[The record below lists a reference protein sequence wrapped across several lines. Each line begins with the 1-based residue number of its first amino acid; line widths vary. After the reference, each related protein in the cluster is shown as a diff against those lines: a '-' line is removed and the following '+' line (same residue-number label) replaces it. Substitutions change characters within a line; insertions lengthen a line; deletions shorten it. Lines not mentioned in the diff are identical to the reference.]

1 MLRKCRLKFTDVCMT
16 GGIMRTPSHTILLYI
31 NDIPNCSDKLSF
43 RIFAD
48 DTNIFASSSNAVE
61 LQSLINQELSKV
73 KEWCDLNKLSINLT
87 KTNYMIIKSPK
98 RKTNI
103 IWDVKLTNNDGS
115 AYSLEKRNLHKIF
128 GRTYRRYAI
137 METSG
142 LLSMY
147 SNF

>member
-1 MLRKCRLKFTDVCMT
+1 MT
-16 GGIMRTPSHTILLYI
+16 FLTAPI
-31 NDIPNCSDKLSF
+31 NKSF

-48 DTNIFASSSNAVE
+48 DTNIFTSSSNAVD

-73 KEWCDLNKLSINLT
+73 KEWCDLNKLSTNLT

-115 AYSLEKRNLHKIF
+115 AYGLRKENLHKIL
-128 GRTYRRYAI
+128 GRTYR
-137 METSG
+137 
-142 LLSMY
+142 
-147 SNF
+147 